1 MCVKSLEGDND
12 KIQLRS
18 PRIRI
23 GIDIVEVKR
32 FKQRRVQTNLSFYN
46 SVFTESELKHCLK
59 YSNPYPHLAGIFAAK
74 EACIKCL
81 DTSLSLKDIEITYD
95 MRGKP
100 SAVTML
106 KKKAV
111 KIKVSISHTA
121 STAIAVAIL
130 TP

>member
-1 MCVKSLEGDND
+1 M
-12 KIQLRS
+12 
-18 PRIRI
+18 
-23 GIDIVEVKR
+23 
-32 FKQRRVQTNLSFYN
+32 
-46 SVFTESELKHCLK
+46 K
-59 YSNPYPHLAGIFAAK
+59 YTDPYPHLAGIFAAK
-74 EACIKCL
+74 EASMKCL
-81 DTSLSLKDIEITYD
+81 DASLNLKDIEITYD

>member
-1 MCVKSLEGDND
+1 LP
-12 KIQLRS
+12 S
-18 PRIRI
+18 PRIGI

-46 SVFTESELKHCLK
+46 SVFTELELKHCLK

-95 MRGKP
+95 TRGKP

-111 KIKVSISHTA
+111 KVKVSISHTP
-121 STAIAVAIL
+121 STAVAVAIL

>member
-1 MCVKSLEGDND
+1 
-12 KIQLRS
+12 
-18 PRIRI
+18 
-23 GIDIVEVKR
+23 
-32 FKQRRVQTNLSFYN
+32 LSFYN

-59 YSNPYPHLAGIFAAK
+59 YSDPYPHLAGIFAAK
-74 EACIKCL
+74 EATMKCL
-81 DTSLSLKDIEITYD
+81 DKSLSLIDIEITHD

-111 KIKVSISHTA
+111 KVKISISHTA

>member
-1 MCVKSLEGDND
+1 
-12 KIQLRS
+12 
-18 PRIRI
+18 
-23 GIDIVEVKR
+23 
-32 FKQRRVQTNLSFYN
+32 
-46 SVFTESELKHCLK
+46 LK

-74 EACIKCL
+74 EACMKCL
-81 DTSLSLKDIEITYD
+81 DTSRSLKDIEITYD

-106 KKKAV
+106 KKKGV
-111 KIKVSISHTA
+111 KIKVSISHTP